1 MKKYN
6 LVRTETTLELQ
17 NIEFNLIAQ
26 YRIIKLNIIITV
38 SNQISGNLM

>member
-26 YRIIKLNIIITV
+26 NRIIKLNIIITV